1 MDSPQDVT
9 KKNGNTLVRLEG
21 LTKIYREGNSDRTV
35 IKDINAVIAEGET
48 VILLGK
54 SGSGKTTLLNLI
66 SGIELPTKGNI
77 TINNIKVTDLSEH
90 KRTLFRRKNIGFIF
104 QFFNLIPTL
113 TVEENLILPLELN
126 NCCTEEDK
134 RNAMKILEEV
144 GLGDRKRSFPDQL
157 SGGEQQRVA
166 IARALC
172 HNPLLIL
179 ADEPTGNLDFETG
192 TKVLSLLDKLI
203 RKAGKTLIMA
213 THSRD
218 VESLHNPRF
227 IRIEKGKLIV

>member
-1 MDSPQDVT
+1 
-9 KKNGNTLVRLEG
+9 
-21 LTKIYREGNSDRTV
+21 
-35 IKDINAVIAEGET
+35 
-48 VILLGK
+48 
-54 SGSGKTTLLNLI
+54 
-66 SGIELPTKGNI
+66 
-77 TINNIKVTDLSEH
+77 
-90 KRTLFRRKNIGFIF
+90 
-104 QFFNLIPTL
+104 
-113 TVEENLILPLELN
+113 
-126 NCCTEEDK
+126 
-134 RNAMKILEEV
+134 MKILEEV

>member
-1 MDSPQDVT
+1 MDSPQDRT
-9 KKNGNTLVRLEG
+9 KKTDNTLVRLEG

-35 IKDINAVIAEGET
+35 IKDINAAIAEGET

-66 SGIELPTKGNI
+66 SGIDLPTEGNI

-113 TVEENLILPLELN
+113 TVEENLLLPLELN
-126 NCCTEEDK
+126 NCCREEDK
-134 RNAMKILEEV
+134 KNAMEILEEV
-144 GLGDRKRSFPDQL
+144 GLGDRKKSFPDQL

-179 ADEPTGNLDFETG
+179 ADEPTGNLDSETG
-192 TKVLSLLDKLI
+192 QKVLSLLDKLI

-227 IRIEKGKLIV
+227 IRIEKGNLVV